1 MTKNLLFLLLF
12 TLIHFSASAQ
22 SARKISGTVTDS
34 TGNKI
39 SPASLKLVSAT
50 DTLTA
55 RSNEAGEFVFEKV
68 NINFSHHGYQA

>member
-39 SPASLKLVSAT
+39 SPASLKLVSAK
-50 DTLTA
+50 DT
-55 RSNEAGEFVFEKV
+55 
-68 NINFSHHGYQA
+68 